1 MVFNKDVS
9 MLLDDYIDF
18 NMFHAKKKILLGTL
32 IPISVFT
39 ILMLLLGFT
48 NSIKQV
54 AYYLFIIV
62 IFPTLIISGITS
74 SIKKLSKKQYESS
87 KTMQAPTTIVIN
99 NQKVSETSIFGSIIY
114 EWNDLYQAVE
124 SKNAIYIYFSKL
136 QAFVIPK
143 RLLTPQEEI
152 NLRQLINEN
161 IDPKKNKLRK
171 R

>member
-1 MVFNKDVS
+1 MVFIKDVS

-18 NMFHAKKKILLGTL
+18 NMYHGKKKILLGTL
-32 IPISVFT
+32 IPISVFI

-48 NSIKQV
+48 ISIKQV

-62 IFPTLIISGITS
+62 ILPTLTISGIIS

-87 KTMQAPTTIVIN
+87 KTMQVPTTIVIN
-99 NQKVSETSIFGSIIY
+99 NQKVNETSSFGSMMY

-124 SKNAIYIYFSKL
+124 SKNSIYIYFSKI

-143 RLLTPQEEI
+143 RLLTPQEEAT
-152 NLRQLINEN
+152 LRQLINEN
-161 IDPKKNKLRK
+161 IDPKKNKLK
-171 R
+171 KH